1 MGVSLAIQP
10 LAAVVPI
17 SRPNQS
23 PHLYLTVLVLPP
35 SEVPLRPLERY
46 PNGRL
51 EEMGEDGLPEIELG
65 TFAVSLAFEDEKG
78 GGREA
83 WAEVRRRGRKEDKE
97 WEEQG

>member
-1 MGVSLAIQP
+1 
-10 LAAVVPI
+10 
-17 SRPNQS
+17 
-23 PHLYLTVLVLPP
+23 
-35 SEVPLRPLERY
+35 
-46 PNGRL
+46 
-51 EEMGEDGLPEIELG
+51 MGEDGLPEIELG